1 MTDQVERANAY
12 NTAVGGVGYA
22 GILTIFSL
30 TNVDLPPKARA
41 IVALLLLGSIALYV
55 FWVVLNMFLRAQW
68 ALTGSRTETAPFG
81 RPWYRWAWYSALAL
95 TITTALAAACIMAS
109 FYVCKI
115 LS

>member
-1 MTDQVERANAY
+1 MSDEVEKANAY

-30 TNVDLPPKARA
+30 TNSDLPPKARA
-41 IVALLLLGSIALYV
+41 LVALLLLFSIAIYV
-55 FWVVLNMFLRAQW
+55 LWVVLNMFLRARF
-68 ALTGSRTETAPFG
+68 AMSKSGAASIASYRS
-81 RPWYRWAWYSALAL
+81 WYRWAWYWALAL
-95 TITTALAAACIMAS
+95 TILSALSAASIMAA